1 MTQEESKSLQ
11 MTGKSHVMFR
21 GIPQDQFEVNLDMME
36 TLGENAVSTAGFS
49 LPRDDDTFRFSRHLQ
64 WDRTDANFASFVPRF
79 KIGDQAHLHV
89 WDSDPRTWF
98 SHAQLVASHLFAGVR
113 KHEADLNDSIE
124 YLIRQPPRSGSPSS
138 LNSYRWRR
146 RKDRS

>member
-1 MTQEESKSLQ
+1 
-11 MTGKSHVMFR
+11 MFR

-64 WDRTDANFASFVPRF
+64 WDRTDANFASFVRSESRVATRRGCSNEVSCYRLVHLSNPRGRFFNWVGSGVDCHALSKSIFEPPVMSVPRF

-89 WDSDPRTWF
+89 WDGEP
-98 SHAQLVASHLFAGVR
+98 
-113 KHEADLNDSIE
+113 
-124 YLIRQPPRSGSPSS
+124 
-138 LNSYRWRR
+138 
-146 RKDRS
+146 